1 MFGTVLCSLIYF
13 DAKLMT
19 TFVGVF
25 FFLLV
30 HDLNFIDYKLWS
42 YGFQPQ

>member
-1 MFGTVLCSLIYF
+1 MFGTSLFSLIYF

-19 TFVGVF
+19 TFVGV